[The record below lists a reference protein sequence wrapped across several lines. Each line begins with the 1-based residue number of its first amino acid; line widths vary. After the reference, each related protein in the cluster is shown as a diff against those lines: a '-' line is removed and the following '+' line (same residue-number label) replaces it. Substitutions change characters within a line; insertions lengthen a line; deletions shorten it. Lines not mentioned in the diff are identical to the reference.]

1 MLLATKLRPPGDT
14 GQWIT
19 REHLLADVA
28 ARHGA
33 RRCRACVIA
42 ATAGFGK
49 TTLAAQWGERLA
61 RAGDAV
67 SWLSLDG
74 YDDNPER
81 LCEYLLAA
89 LHRAQPAVD
98 RDLASLL
105 ADGAP
110 DAPLRVLTAAINA
123 IAAAKT
129 RATVILDDCHCIADP
144 RARELLRFL
153 VARGPDNLHFIL
165 TLRPPAPFPLGALR
179 AHDELTEVDARALRF
194 DADEADALL
203 NHSGHPVLGADALR
217 ELCERTE
224 GWPAA
229 LRLVAI
235 SLRGAAH
242 RKADAVIAGL
252 AGANRAVADYLAENI
267 LDRLDP
273 QWARFLVK
281 TSVLDRLCAD
291 VCDAVTG
298 EADSQKLLDRTE
310 EAGLFLVALDAERRW
325 FRYHQVFADFLR
337 RRLAATP
344 DLSARD
350 LHLRASASF
359 ASQGLI
365 EEAVSHARA
374 ASAADR
380 AVELVERNAMLLV
393 EQSRM
398 SLLLALVDKLSRSLV
413 ADRPALEVAIAWARC
428 LLYLPGEADATLA
441 ALTPSD
447 PAQAAELDLI
457 RAVNVGFEL
466 DDPERIAPLL
476 ERAIPHLRTEP
487 WLLGVAANVRAFAE
501 LRRGHFTATRDA
513 VTRGRPH
520 QDRARGSFSA
530 VYGRCI
536 EGLAQQELGDLGGAE
551 KSFERALE
559 IAMRDVGRHGYA
571 TRMASAFLG
580 AIRYER
586 DDLTGAGKLLEA
598 AFSVRESGIPDIPI
612 AIYVAR
618 IRLHEARGDHDAAL
632 AELYESARHAAS
644 RRLERL
650 AAAVMHEQVR
660 IHLAAG
666 EVDLAARRCDA
677 PTDPR
682 PTDAHRQQAWEL
694 GVLARARLAIA
705 RGHAKSALPSLV
717 ELRDRAQAEGR
728 RRFELSVRV
737 VTALAIHAAGAGT
750 AARAELAAALALG
763 EEQGAVRTLADE
775 GEALHALLRR
785 LPASSYVGRVL
796 GAARPAGA
804 VAVAPV
810 VARAFMSA
818 RAVEAAAAPVAG
830 TRPSLIEPL
839 NVRELQILRLIE
851 EGMVNKDVSA
861 MLGIGL
867 DTVKWHLKNA
877 YKKLGVATR
886 TGAIRAARSAG
897 VLGTKG
903 PKLGLAST

>member
-1 MLLATKLRPPGDT
+1 MLIATKLRPPG
-14 GQWIT
+14 GGAQWIT
-19 REHLLADVA
+19 REHVLADVA
-28 ARHGA
+28 ARHEA

-42 ATAGFGK
+42 ATGGFGK

-67 SWLSLDG
+67 SWLSLDAD
-74 YDDNPER
+74 DDNPER
-81 LCEYLLAA
+81 LCEYLLVA

-98 RDLASLL
+98 SDLASLL
-105 ADGAP
+105 ADGAT
-110 DAPLRVLTAAINA
+110 DAPSRVLAAAINA
-123 IAAAKT
+123 IASTKK
-129 RATVILDDCHCIADP
+129 RATVILDDCHCITDP

-153 VARGPDNLHFIL
+153 VARSPDNLHFIL

-203 NHSGHPVLGADALR
+203 NQSGQPLLDAAAIR
-217 ELCERTE
+217 ELWDRTE

-229 LRLVAI
+229 LRLVSI

-242 RKADAVIAGL
+242 RKADEVIAGL
-252 AGANRAVADYLAENI
+252 ARANRAVADYLAENI
-267 LDRLDP
+267 LDRLDA

-298 EADSQKLLDRTE
+298 ETGSQKLLDRTE

-325 FRYHQVFADFLR
+325 FRYHQVFVEFLR
-337 RRLAATP
+337 RRLAASP

-350 LHLRASASF
+350 LHLAASEWF
-359 ASQGLI
+359 ANQGLI
-365 EEAVSHARA
+365 EEAVGHARS
-374 ASAADR
+374 ASDADR
-380 AVELVERNAMLLV
+380 AVELVERDAMLLV

-398 SLLLALVDKLSRSLV
+398 SLLLALVDKLSPSVV
-413 ADRPALEVAIAWARC
+413 ADRPGLQVAIAWARC
-428 LLYLPGEADATLA
+428 LLHLPGETGAMLDAFA
-441 ALTPSD
+441 PSD

-457 RAVNVGFEL
+457 RSVHVGFEL

-476 ERAIPHLRTEP
+476 ERAMPHLRTEP

-501 LRRGHFTATRDA
+501 LRRGRLTAARGA

-536 EGLAQQELGDLGGAE
+536 EGLAQQELGDLDGAE
-551 KSFERALE
+551 KSFERALDV
-559 IAMRDVGRHGYA
+559 AVRDVGRHGYA

-586 DDLTGAGKLLEA
+586 DDLAGANKLLES

-618 IRLHEARGDHDAAL
+618 IRLHEVRGDHDAAL
-632 AELYESARHAAS
+632 AELYECARQAAS

-666 EVDLAARRCDA
+666 DVDLAARRCDA
-677 PTDPR
+677 PSGPR
-682 PTDAHRQQAWEL
+682 PPDAHRQQAWEL
-694 GVLARARLAIA
+694 GVLARARVAIA
-705 RGHAKSALPSLV
+705 RGHATSALPLLV
-717 ELRDRAQAEGR
+717 DLRDRAQAEGR

-737 VTALAIHAAGAGT
+737 VTALAIQAAGDGT
-750 AARAELAAALALG
+750 AARPEIAAALVLG

-775 GEALHALLRR
+775 GQALHLLLRR
-785 LPASSYVGRVL
+785 LPASRYVGRVL
-796 GAARPAGA
+796 GAAR
-804 VAVAPV
+804 
-810 VARAFMSA
+810 S
-818 RAVEAAAAPVAG
+818 AG
-830 TRPSLIEPL
+830 TVEIAPPLGGTGSATPVTGAWPSLIEPL

-861 MLGIGL
+861 TLGIGL

-886 TGAIRAARSAG
+886 TGAIHAARSAG
-897 VLGTKG
+897 VLGTTG
-903 PKLGLAST
+903 PRPRLASG